1 MFKHIMILDGI
12 QYATPLCKVD
22 ELEDG
27 SHYFMHLD
35 GANYIVQINYNTWLE
50 RTIIVPKFVYGD
62 IDNGELYRSSQWY
75 WVRNNDFME
84 LDPSPHPS
92 PTFYKCEYLLNH
104 DNVLN
109 IDMDFA
115 PEFI

>member
-1 MFKHIMILDGI
+1 MFKHVMILDGI
-12 QYATPLCKVD
+12 RYATPLCKVD

-35 GANYIVQINYNTWLE
+35 GTNYIVQINYNTWLD

-62 IDNGELYRSSQWY
+62 IDNGELYRSSLWN
-75 WVRNNDFME
+75 WVRNGDFME
-84 LDPSPHPS
+84 LDS
-92 PTFYKCEYLLNH
+92 TCMFYKCEYLLNH

-115 PEFI
+115 PEFM